1 MGLWKVDTVSRDE
14 WERRI
19 MRRHDLRQWL
29 ITIGQLMLMAGAVL
43 LIIWLCR
50 EVRP

>member
-14 WERRI
+14 WERRM
-19 MRRHDLRQWL
+19 MRRHNIRQWL
-29 ITIGQLMLMAGAVL
+29 ITIGQLLLMAVAVI